1 MSHVAGS
8 DTSVFAALWKNDYR
22 DDMIRDEQNMPR
34 SLETGTG
41 SYFAANRISHFFD
54 LRGASMTV
62 DTACSGSMVA
72 LHQAVQ
78 SLRSGEASMSIVG
91 GSNLTLNP
99 DVFVSLG
106 STG

>member
-1 MSHVAGS
+1 MSYVAGS
-8 DTSVFAALWKNDYR
+8 NTSVFASLWKHDYR
-22 DDMIRDEQNMPR
+22 DSIIRDEQNLPR

-41 SYFAANRISHFFD
+41 GAFAANRISHFFD

-62 DTACSGSMVA
+62 DTACSSSAVA

-99 DVFVSLG
+99 DTFVSLG
-106 STG
+106 SAG